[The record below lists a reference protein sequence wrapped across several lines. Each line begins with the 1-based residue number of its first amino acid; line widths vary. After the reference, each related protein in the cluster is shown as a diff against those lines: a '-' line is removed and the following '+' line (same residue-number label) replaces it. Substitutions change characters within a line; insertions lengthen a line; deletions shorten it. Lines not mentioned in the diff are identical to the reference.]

1 MASSSD
7 DQSLN
12 LPLKEIPGNHGL
24 PIIGPILDRYNY
36 NYFQG
41 HDEFIKSRM
50 EKYKSSVFR
59 MNMLPGQFIKVSDP
73 KVIVLA
79 DALSFPILFD
89 LSKVEKSNVLDGTFM
104 PCLSFTGGCR
114 TCAYLDPSEEKHSK
128 LKSLFLSLIASRHDK
143 FIPESQRCFKA
154 LFDGLEADVAEKGA
168 ANFNTL
174 NDNMAFDLV
183 FRVFFDIN
191 PADTMLGNKGPSM
204 ITKWLVLQLHPLI
217 TLGLPKIM
225 SIVEDFFLHTFS
237 YPSFLVKSDY
247 QKIYE
252 VIYTSSTSILDE
264 AETLGLSKEEAC
276 HNLVFLAGFNAYGG
290 MKALFPALMKWL
302 CLGGQKLHK
311 DLAEE
316 IRTVIESEGG
326 VLTLRSIEKMT
337 LTKSVVY
344 EALRIEP
351 PVPYQYARAKEDLVI
366 NSHDACYKVKKGELL
381 FGYQPFATK
390 DPKIFENPEEFIGTR
405 FIGEGEK
412 LLKYVYWS
420 NERETVNPTVDN
432 KQCPA
437 KNIVVLLARLMV
449 IEFFQR
455 YKTCTAEISKFLL
468 GSLVNVKTLTKH

>member
-1 MASSSD
+1 MASSND
-7 DQSLN
+7 ESLN
-12 LPLKEIPGNHGL
+12 LPLREIPGDYGL

-41 HDEFIKSRM
+41 HDEFIRSRM
-50 EKYKSSVFR
+50 EKHKSSVFR

-73 KVIVLA
+73 RVIVVA
-79 DALSFPILFD
+79 DAISFPILFD
-89 LSKVEKSNVLDGTFM
+89 LSKVEKKNVLYGTFM
-104 PCLSFTGGCR
+104 PSLSFTGECR
-114 TCAYLDPSEEKHSK
+114 TCACLDPSEEKHKK

-143 FIPESQRCFKA
+143 FIPESKKCFDA
-154 LFDGLEADVAEKGA
+154 LFDNLEAHVAEKGA

-174 NDNMAFDLV
+174 NDTMAFDLV

-191 PADTMLGNKGPSM
+191 PADTVLGNNGPSM
-204 ITKWLVLQLHPLI
+204 ITKWLVCQLHPLV
-217 TLGLPKIM
+217 TLGLPKIF
-225 SIVEDFFLHTFS
+225 SVVEDLFLHTFS
-237 YPSFLVKSDY
+237 FPSFLVKTDY
-247 QKIYE
+247 QKIYD
-252 VIYTSSTSILDE
+252 VVYASSASILEE
-264 AETLGLSKEEAC
+264 AESLGLSKEEAC

-290 MKALFPALMKWL
+290 MKALFPALLKWL
-302 CLGGQKLHK
+302 CLGGPKLHRE
-311 DLAEE
+311 LAKE
-316 IRTVIESEGG
+316 ILTVIESEGG
-326 VLTLRSIEKMT
+326 VLTLGSIEKMT

-351 PVPYQYARAKEDLVI
+351 PVPYQYATAKEDLVI
-366 NSHDACYKVKKGELL
+366 NSHDACYQVKKGETL

-390 DPKIFENPEEFIGTR
+390 DPKIFANPEEFIPTR

-455 YKTCTAEISKFLL
+455 YKTCTAEISRLLL
-468 GSLVNVKTLTKH
+468 GSLVTVKTLTKH

>member
-1 MASSSD
+1 MASSD

-12 LPLKEIPGNHGL
+12 LPLKEIPGDYGL

-41 HDEFIKSRM
+41 HDKFIKSRI

-73 KVIVLA
+73 KVIVVA
-79 DALSFPILFD
+79 DALI
-89 LSKVEKSNVLDGTFM
+89 EKSNVLDGTFM

-114 TCAYLDPSEEKHSK
+114 TCTYLDPSEEKHRK

-143 FIPESQRCFKA
+143 FIPESQGCFNA
-154 LFDGLEADVAEKGA
+154 LFDGLEAHVAEKGS

-183 FRVFFDIN
+183 FRIFFDTN

-204 ITKWLVLQLHPLI
+204 ITKWLYC
-217 TLGLPKIM
+217 GR
-225 SIVEDFFLHTFS
+225 FFLA
-237 YPSFLVKSDY
+237 Y
-247 QKIYE
+247 
-252 VIYTSSTSILDE
+252 SILDE

-290 MKALFPALMKWL
+290 
-302 CLGGQKLHK
+302 QKLHK

-326 VLTLRSIEKMT
+326 VLTLGSIEKMT

-351 PVPYQYARAKEDLVI
+351 PSEMI
-366 NSHDACYKVKKGELL
+366 FE
-381 FGYQPFATK
+381 YQPLDTK

-412 LLKYVYWS
+412 LLKYYWS
-420 NERETVNPTVDN
+420 NERETVNPTVDS
-432 KQCPA
+432 KQCLA
-437 KNIVVLLARLMV
+437 KNIIVLLARLMV
-449 IEFFQR
+449 IEFSQR